1 MSAFPNPPPAE
12 ALAQA
17 ERWFARLGA
26 PDCGASERM
35 AFERWRQAAPEH
47 AQAWREV
54 ERRLQLSRSL
64 LDDPALAAARRQA
77 RMPGARRAP
86 AALALAAM
94 LAIAAGV
101 LALALRPAPEPPQH
115 YATAVGEQ
123 RELVL
128 TDGSHVLLDTDSA
141 LVVRYDR
148 RQRRVV
154 LERGRAQFEVAHDR
168 DKPFI
173 VDAARGNVRAL
184 GTRFQVQLS
193 GSAARVLLLEGS
205 VAVTAPGPGG
215 AERVETLAPGDELRF
230 DPARSAWSRSRP
242 DLAFAHGWVRGDLVF
257 NERRLG
263 ELVEESN
270 RYATTPLRLDEPAL
284 GEIRVSGVFRAGNQA
299 SLVRA
304 LEHGWR
310 LRAVPQADG
319 GILLRRE

>member
-1 MSAFPNPPPAE
+1 
-12 ALAQA
+12 
-17 ERWFARLGA
+17 
-26 PDCGASERM
+26 
-35 AFERWRQAAPEH
+35 
-47 AQAWREV
+47 
-54 ERRLQLSRSL
+54 
-64 LDDPALAAARRQA
+64 
-77 RMPGARRAP
+77 
-86 AALALAAM
+86 
-94 LAIAAGV
+94 
-101 LALALRPAPEPPQH
+101 
-115 YATAVGEQ
+115 
-123 RELVL
+123 
-128 TDGSHVLLDTDSA
+128 
-141 LVVRYDR
+141 
-148 RQRRVV
+148 
-154 LERGRAQFEVAHDR
+154 
-168 DKPFI
+168 
-173 VDAARGNVRAL
+173 
-184 GTRFQVQLS
+184 
-193 GSAARVLLLEGS
+193 
-205 VAVTAPGPGG
+205 APGPGG